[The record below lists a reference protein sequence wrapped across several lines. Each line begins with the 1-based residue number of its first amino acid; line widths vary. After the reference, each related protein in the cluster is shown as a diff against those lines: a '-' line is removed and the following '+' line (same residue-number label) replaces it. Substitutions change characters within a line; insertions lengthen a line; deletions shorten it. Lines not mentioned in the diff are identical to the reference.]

1 VSWGLGMRL
10 FDRKPMA
17 YLMVLLAETEV
28 ILSLD
33 LGEYWTYKGQIID
46 LTIFLQYSEKNWRKI
61 RSVQIFAGS
70 KTYSLLSCHVGLSEN
85 FVHQDSMY
93 IGRSVVS
100 PRNSE
105 KRGGY

>member
-46 LTIFLQYSEKNWRKI
+46 LTIFLQYSEKNTI
-61 RSVQIFAGS
+61 LPCGA
-70 KTYSLLSCHVGLSEN
+70 
-85 FVHQDSMY
+85 
-93 IGRSVVS
+93 IGELRTS
-100 PRNSE
+100 R
-105 KRGGY
+105 